1 MARKT
6 VVFGIV
12 ILLVG
17 CIGLIASAQKK
28 PMDHPPAV
36 PEEMWIPLT
45 DNSGIALNWTG
56 ELPDGSRDPA
66 LIYGTLMVKTHG
78 TWQKAYLESVPLK
91 GRFMPIK

>member
-6 VVFGIV
+6 VALGIV
-12 ILLVG
+12 ILLAG
-17 CIGLIASAQKK
+17 CMVLIAVAQKK
-28 PMDHPPAV
+28 TVDHPPAV

-45 DNSGIALNWTG
+45 DNSGIALNRSG
-56 ELPDGSRDPA
+56 ELPGGSRDPA

-78 TWQKAYLESVPLK
+78 TWQTAYLESAPIK